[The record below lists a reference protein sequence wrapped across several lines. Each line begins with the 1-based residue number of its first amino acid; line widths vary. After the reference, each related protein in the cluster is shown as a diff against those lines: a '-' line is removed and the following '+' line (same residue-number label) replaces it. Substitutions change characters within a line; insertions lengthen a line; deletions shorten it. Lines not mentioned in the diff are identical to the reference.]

1 MRKQSF
7 LGKETGMIKH
17 KRMHW
22 VMAGLVGLPL
32 VGAVSR
38 TQAAEKKFTLTR
50 MVPAD
55 VFVCVSARGNPERAF
70 VMDYWGEIFTA
81 AKNSG
86 IGDDLMAMIKE
97 AVGEGDQLDEMN
109 RMKARAMELFN
120 GVDWS
125 ALGDGE
131 MVFAERLPPAT
142 NQGGNINMGPPDILL
157 IFRGEHAEKNYQG
170 FVNMLTAA
178 VEEISKASQ
187 SDYLKLRHETRAGAK
202 IATVDL
208 LTTEQQG
215 LRYNLALAQRDDL
228 IIATIGDRMLD
239 QVLGL
244 IGGESS
250 IANLADSPRFQTAF
264 KQLPAAE
271 DTATFFDMQGMLKPF
286 RQLLGFAVKEM
297 GGAEDVVIN
306 ARDAGKAFEL
316 NAEAVRAYRE
326 KDHTRALELVKQA
339 VEADPTDSR
348 VLYNLACFNAVN
360 GNKDAA
366 LAALQ
371 KSVDAGFYAPAL
383 IAKDGDLASL
393 REAPAYQQAL
403 AKAKSE
409 VESRGGNEGQIVDRV
424 ANRLIDVPGMIDYI
438 ATVEY
443 TEGFSLHSKTV
454 VAAVPGVEKNP
465 FYSVVTAKPKFKSYD
480 QFLPQETESFA
491 VSGGVD
497 LVAFYKFVE
506 DTFKLAGPDG
516 ERAWSQWVNFQ
527 KEADFDIH
535 KNVLDWIGGDMVS
548 VTLEKSQ
555 GSVLMIQV
563 KDAEVA
569 KAKMSAAVEF
579 LSTKLV
585 EAASQ
590 NPALGMLSVRK
601 SPVQHDKLEGF
612 ENLFFG
618 MSPQPVV
625 WGVAG
630 GHLIFA
636 DKADAI
642 VACLE
647 TAQGKHPGIAKN
659 DRVMKEALVPDGEF
673 VSVMLTDYRMLG
685 QQLAGVIGMFSM
697 MGGMATMGIPD
708 PEARQILSKVLGMMM
723 KLTPVVSKIDF
734 YKSSASV
741 TTFDGKAW
749 HVHAVTHYKSPL
761 ERAAA
766 QQ

>member
-250 IANLADSPRFQTAF
+250 IANLADNPRFQTAF
-264 KQLPAAE
+264 KQLPTAE

-548 VTLEKSQ
+548 VTLEKSPRLGADDPGQRRRGRQ
-555 GSVLMIQV
+555 GQNVCRGRVPFHQAGRSRQPEPRAGHALGAQVAGAARQAGGVRESVLRH
-563 KDAEVA
+563 VA
-569 KAKMSAAVEF
+569 
-579 LSTKLV
+579 
-585 EAASQ
+585 
-590 NPALGMLSVRK
+590 P
-601 SPVQHDKLEGF
+601 
-612 ENLFFG
+612 
-618 MSPQPVV
+618 
-625 WGVAG
+625 AG
-630 GHLIFA
+630 GVGRGGGPPDFRGQSRRHRRLPGDGPGQASGDRQKRPGDERGAGARWRIRQRHA
-636 DKADAI
+636 DRLPHARPTACRGDRHVLDDGRHGHDGDPRSRSPADS
-642 VACLE
+642 L
-647 TAQGKHPGIAKN
+647 QGPG
-659 DRVMKEALVPDGEF
+659 DDDEADPGGE
-673 VSVMLTDYRMLG
+673 
-685 QQLAGVIGMFSM
+685 
-697 MGGMATMGIPD
+697 
-708 PEARQILSKVLGMMM
+708 
-723 KLTPVVSKIDF
+723 
-734 YKSSASV
+734 
-741 TTFDGKAW
+741 
-749 HVHAVTHYKSPL
+749 
-761 ERAAA
+761 
-766 QQ
+766 

>member
-1 MRKQSF
+1 VRRVGVAMRKQSF

-239 QVLGL
+239 QVLEL

-250 IANLADSPRFQTAF
+250 IANLADNPRFQTAF
-264 KQLPAAE
+264 KQLPTAE

-297 GGAEDVVIN
+297 GGAEG
-306 ARDAGKAFEL
+306 RGHQ
-316 NAEAVRAYRE
+316 RPRC
-326 KDHTRALELVKQA
+326 RQ
-339 VEADPTDSR
+339 
-348 VLYNLACFNAVN
+348 
-360 GNKDAA
+360 
-366 LAALQ
+366 
-371 KSVDAGFYAPAL
+371 SV
-383 IAKDGDLASL
+383 
-393 REAPAYQQAL
+393 
-403 AKAKSE
+403 
-409 VESRGGNEGQIVDRV
+409 
-424 ANRLIDVPGMIDYI
+424 
-438 ATVEY
+438 
-443 TEGFSLHSKTV
+443 
-454 VAAVPGVEKNP
+454 
-465 FYSVVTAKPKFKSYD
+465 
-480 QFLPQETESFA
+480 
-491 VSGGVD
+491 
-497 LVAFYKFVE
+497 
-506 DTFKLAGPDG
+506 
-516 ERAWSQWVNFQ
+516 
-527 KEADFDIH
+527 
-535 KNVLDWIGGDMVS
+535 
-548 VTLEKSQ
+548 
-555 GSVLMIQV
+555 
-563 KDAEVA
+563 
-569 KAKMSAAVEF
+569 
-579 LSTKLV
+579 
-585 EAASQ
+585 
-590 NPALGMLSVRK
+590 
-601 SPVQHDKLEGF
+601 
-612 ENLFFG
+612 
-618 MSPQPVV
+618 
-625 WGVAG
+625 
-630 GHLIFA
+630 
-636 DKADAI
+636 
-642 VACLE
+642 
-647 TAQGKHPGIAKN
+647 
-659 DRVMKEALVPDGEF
+659 
-673 VSVMLTDYRMLG
+673 
-685 QQLAGVIGMFSM
+685 
-697 MGGMATMGIPD
+697 
-708 PEARQILSKVLGMMM
+708 
-723 KLTPVVSKIDF
+723 
-734 YKSSASV
+734 
-741 TTFDGKAW
+741 
-749 HVHAVTHYKSPL
+749 
-761 ERAAA
+761 
-766 QQ
+766 